1 MSKKVYTKKQFTVSQ
16 LVVRLVLSVISY
28 VLGILCIATFEADIG
43 LKVVGMLL
51 LCGLPYMIGR
61 NSRKMER
68 YIDRHSKGSEGTVVV
83 VVKKKHKGCLRVIL
97 SVILGLA
104 LGIVLTPYLIF
115 KYITAIIKLTKSKSD
130 DEDITDEPEASDE
143 KAEAET
149 PASVAPQ
156 AEGRR
161 VCSNCGAELAANVNF
176 CPNCGTRYDTSASFT
191 ASANNISGVMTVD
204 DFIRSSQITG
214 RLWALRLAAMF
225 SVLIILVVNIAIQLS
240 SEDFSTQITIYYPVI
255 ATILCLASIILGI
268 ISIKT
273 PVKRKPLRATAVSC
287 TVLCLLSLIM
297 SFVFRFVS
305 DLSQL
310 KPNLLISIP
319 QIIVV
324 AADIVF
330 MAIGMEGKFDYKNE
344 LPANKL
350 NASYVMSVIAVVSA
364 ILSVVAPIYYA

>member
-1 MSKKVYTKKQFTVSQ
+1 MSKKVYTKKQSTVSQ
-16 LVVRLVLSVISY
+16 LVVRSVLSAISY
-28 VLGILCIATFEADIG
+28 VLGILCIATLEADIG

-161 VCSNCGAELAANVNF
+161 VCSNCGTELAANVNF
-176 CPNCGTRYDTSASFT
+176 CPNCGTKYTSDGNASGT
-191 ASANNISGVMTVD
+191 ANNAPANMAITID
-204 DFIRSSQITG
+204 DLIRSNQVVG
-214 RLWALRLAAMF
+214 RLWVLRLAAMF
-225 SVLIILVVNIAIQLS
+225 SVLIILAVNIATQLS
-240 SEDFSTQITIYYPVI
+240 SGDFSTQITIYYHVI

-273 PVKRKPLRATAVSC
+273 PVKRKALRATAVSC

-324 AADIVF
+324 AADIAFV
-330 MAIGMEGKFDYKNE
+330 AIGMEGKFDYKNE
-344 LPANKL
+344 LPAKKL
-350 NASYVMSVIAVVSA
+350 TASYIMSAIAVVSA
-364 ILSVVAPIYYA
+364 IVSVLPQI

>member
-1 MSKKVYTKKQFTVSQ
+1 MSKKVYTKKQSTVSQ
-16 LVVRLVLSVISY
+16 LVVRSVLSAISY
-28 VLGILCIATFEADIG
+28 VLGILCIATLEADIG

-143 KAEAET
+143 KADSET
-149 PASVAPQ
+149 PANVAPQ

-161 VCSNCGAELAANVNF
+161 VCSNCGTELAANVNF
-176 CPNCGTRYDTSASFT
+176 CPNCGTKYTSDGNASGT
-191 ASANNISGVMTVD
+191 ANNAPANMAITID
-204 DFIRSSQITG
+204 DLIRSNQVVG
-214 RLWALRLAAMF
+214 RLWVLRLAAMF
-225 SVLIILVVNIAIQLS
+225 SVLIILAVNIATQLS
-240 SEDFSTQITIYYPVI
+240 SGDFSTQITIYYPVI

-330 MAIGMEGKFDYKNE
+330 MAIGMEGKFDYKKE
-344 LPANKL
+344 LPAKKL
-350 NASYVMSVIAVVSA
+350 TASYIMSAIAVVSA
-364 ILSVVAPIYYA
+364 IVSVLPQI